1 MGEARLRAPAC
12 VVVVGMHRSGT
23 SLLTGSLEA
32 AGLNLG
38 EVNNA
43 APHNRKGNKEN
54 EAIRDL
60 NDALL
65 TKAGAAWNSP
75 PDGQV
80 PWDRADEERA
90 RSLVEPYIRAGRPW
104 GFKDPR
110 TVWTVEGWL
119 RLLPSARM
127 VGVFRHPSPV
137 VGSLTARSGTL
148 AIESDRALSL
158 WCAYNTE
165 LIRLQRKYGFPVL
178 HFGAVEAFRQD
189 FVTPL
194 TSFAQAIGLT
204 GPLDRFFDRQLVH
217 QAGPEPAPT
226 VEARELFRQLIGIS
240 RQPRAVESEGDR
252 KRHRDRAPRSAN
264 AW

>member
-1 MGEARLRAPAC
+1 MGEARLLAPAC
-12 VVVVGMHRSGT
+12 VVVLGMHRSGT

-65 TKAGAAWNSP
+65 TKAGAAWNAP

-80 PWDRADEERA
+80 PWARADEERA

-110 TVWTVEGWL
+110 TVWTIEGWL
-119 RLLPSARM
+119 RLLPGARL
-127 VGVFRHPSPV
+127 VGVFRHPSLV
-137 VGSLTARSGTL
+137 VRSLMVRPGAL
-148 AIESDRALSL
+148 AIESDRASSL
-158 WCAYNTE
+158 WCAYNSE
-165 LIRLQRKYGFPVL
+165 LIRLQRTYGFPVL

-194 TSFAQAIGLT
+194 TSFARAVGLT
-204 GPLDRFFDRQLVH
+204 GPLDCFFDRQLVH
-217 QAGPEPAPT
+217 QVAPEPAPT
-226 VEARELFRQLIGIS
+226 VEARELFRRLLEIS
-240 RQPRAVESEGDR
+240 RPARTTEAGRESL
-252 KRHRDRAPRSAN
+252 PS
-264 AW
+264 